1 MEVRNKIWEEFK
13 QAKANVVCIRRYNSL
28 QRQLNSIY
36 QIFIA
41 VCAAVGTFSF
51 GFSDKI
57 PFIAL
62 LSIAIVSLVKAIFPQ
77 ILQPEQELCELD
89 GMMDY
94 YNSFMNKLER
104 FFYELDKQQKTD
116 DEVMKELFSL
126 KDEECL
132 KESKMNK
139 LIRWI
144 PKRMQKKLMQKCR
157 HILTKSIIIYTNKRM
172 ANNNN
177 QTHQRETPSRVTTPP
192 PPKPK

>member
-28 QRQLNSIY
+28 QRQLNCIY

-51 GFSDKI
+51 GFSEKI

-62 LSIAIVSLVKAIFPQ
+62 LSIAIVSLIKAIFPQ

-116 DEVMKELFSL
+116 DEVMMELFTL

-144 PKRMQKKLMQKCR
+144 PKRMQKKVDAEVQTY
-157 HILTKSIIIYTNKRM
+157 IDEVYYNIYKQENDK
-172 ANNNN
+172 
-177 QTHQRETPSRVTTPP
+177 Q
-192 PPKPK
+192 

>member
-13 QAKANVVCIRRYNSL
+13 QAKANVICIRRYNSL
-28 QRQLNSIY
+28 QRQLNCIY

-62 LSIAIVSLVKAIFPQ
+62 LSIAIVSLIKAIFPQ

-89 GMMDY
+89 GIMDY
-94 YNSFMNKLER
+94 YNSFMNKLEK
-104 FFYELDKQQKTD
+104 FFYELDKEQKTE
-116 DEVMKELFSL
+116 DEVMVELF
-126 KDEECL
+126 EL
-132 KESKMNK
+132 KEDECKKQSKINK

-144 PKRMQKKLMQKCR
+144 PNRMQKKVDKEVDTY
-157 HILTKSIIIYTNKRM
+157 IKEVYYNIY
-172 ANNNN
+172 N
-177 QTHQRETPSRVTTPP
+177 QDEQQS
-192 PPKPK
+192 

>member
-144 PKRMQKKLMQKCR
+144 PKRMQKKVDAEVQTY
-157 HILTKSIIIYTNKRM
+157 IDEVYYNIYKQENDK
-172 ANNNN
+172 
-177 QTHQRETPSRVTTPP
+177 Q
-192 PPKPK
+192 

>member
-13 QAKANVVCIRRYNSL
+13 QAKANVICIRRYNSL
-28 QRQLNSIY
+28 QRQLNCIY

-77 ILQPEQELCELD
+77 ILQPEQDRCELD
-89 GMMDY
+89 GIMDY
-94 YNSFMNKLER
+94 YNSFMNQLEK
-104 FFYELDKQQKTD
+104 FFYELDKEQKTE
-116 DEVMKELFSL
+116 DEVMAELF
-126 KDEECL
+126 EL
-132 KESKMNK
+132 KEDECKKQSKINK

-144 PKRMQKKLMQKCR
+144 PKRMQKKVDAEVQTY
-157 HILTKSIIIYTNKRM
+157 IDEVYYNIYK
-172 ANNNN
+172 
-177 QTHQRETPSRVTTPP
+177 QDEQQQY
-192 PPKPK
+192 

>member
-51 GFSDKI
+51 GFSNKI

-62 LSIAIVSLVKAIFPQ
+62 LSIATVSLVKAIFPQ

-144 PKRMQKKLMQKCR
+144 PKRMQKKVDAEVQTY
-157 HILTKSIIIYTNKRM
+157 IDEVYYNIYKQENGK
-172 ANNNN
+172 
-177 QTHQRETPSRVTTPP
+177 Q
-192 PPKPK
+192 

>member
-51 GFSDKI
+51 GFSNKI

-144 PKRMQKKLMQKCR
+144 PKRMQKKIDAEVQTY
-157 HILTKSIIIYTNKRM
+157 IDEVYYNIYKQENDK
-172 ANNNN
+172 
-177 QTHQRETPSRVTTPP
+177 Q
-192 PPKPK
+192 

>member
-28 QRQLNSIY
+28 QRQLNCIY

-51 GFSDKI
+51 GLSDKI

-62 LSIAIVSLVKAIFPQ
+62 LFIAVVSLIKAIFPQ
-77 ILQPEQELCELD
+77 IIQPEQELCELD
-89 GMMDY
+89 GIMDY
-94 YNSFMNKLER
+94 YNSFMNKLEK
-104 FFYELDKQQKTD
+104 FFYELDKEQKTD
-116 DEVMKELFSL
+116 DEVMEDLFALKE
-126 KDEECL
+126 DECK

-144 PKRMQKKLMQKCR
+144 PKRMQRKVNAEVQTY
-157 HILTKSIIIYTNKRM
+157 IDEVYFNIYR
-172 ANNNN
+172 
-177 QTHQRETPSRVTTPP
+177 QDEQQ
-192 PPKPK
+192 

>member
-13 QAKANVVCIRRYNSL
+13 QAKANVICIRRYNSL
-28 QRQLNSIY
+28 QRQLNCIY

-89 GMMDY
+89 GIMDY
-94 YNSFMNKLER
+94 YNSFMNQLEK
-104 FFYELDKQQKTD
+104 FFYELDKEQKTE
-116 DEVMKELFSL
+116 DEVMAELFM
-126 KDEECL
+126 L
-132 KESKMNK
+132 KEDECKKQSKINK
-139 LIRWI
+139 FIRWI
-144 PKRMQKKLMQKCR
+144 PKRMQKKIDAEVQTY
-157 HILTKSIIIYTNKRM
+157 IDEVYYNIYK
-172 ANNNN
+172 
-177 QTHQRETPSRVTTPP
+177 QDGLQQ
-192 PPKPK
+192 

>member
-51 GFSDKI
+51 GFSNKI

-144 PKRMQKKLMQKCR
+144 PKHMQKKIDAEVQTY
-157 HILTKSIIIYTNKRM
+157 IDEVYYNIYKQENGK
-172 ANNNN
+172 
-177 QTHQRETPSRVTTPP
+177 Q
-192 PPKPK
+192 

>member
-28 QRQLNSIY
+28 QRQLNCIY

-51 GFSDKI
+51 GLNDKI

-62 LSIAIVSLVKAIFPQ
+62 LCIAVVSLIKAIFPQ
-77 ILQPEQELCELD
+77 IIQPEQELCELD
-89 GMMDY
+89 GIMDY
-94 YNSFMNKLER
+94 YNSFMNKLEK
-104 FFYELDKQQKTD
+104 FFYELDKEQKTD
-116 DEVMKELFSL
+116 DEVMEELFTL
-126 KDEECL
+126 KEDECK

-144 PKRMQKKLMQKCR
+144 PKRMQRKIDAEVQTY
-157 HILTKSIIIYTNKRM
+157 IDEVYFNIYR
-172 ANNNN
+172 
-177 QTHQRETPSRVTTPP
+177 QDEQQ
-192 PPKPK
+192 

>member
-28 QRQLNSIY
+28 QRQLNCIY

-62 LSIAIVSLVKAIFPQ
+62 LSIAIVSLIKAIFPQ

-116 DEVMKELFSL
+116 DEVMMELFTL

-144 PKRMQKKLMQKCR
+144 PKRMQQKVDAEVQTY
-157 HILTKSIIIYTNKRM
+157 IDEVYYNIYKQENDK
-172 ANNNN
+172 
-177 QTHQRETPSRVTTPP
+177 Q
-192 PPKPK
+192 

>member
-51 GFSDKI
+51 GFSNKI

-89 GMMDY
+89 GIMDY

-144 PKRMQKKLMQKCR
+144 PKRMQKKIDAEVQTYIDEVYYLSLI
-157 HILTKSIIIYTNKRM
+157 HI
-172 ANNNN
+172 
-177 QTHQRETPSRVTTPP
+177 
-192 PPKPK
+192 

>member
-28 QRQLNSIY
+28 QRQLNCIY

-51 GFSDKI
+51 GLSDKI

-62 LSIAIVSLVKAIFPQ
+62 LSIAVVSLIKAIFPQ
-77 ILQPEQELCELD
+77 IIQPEQELCELD
-89 GMMDY
+89 GIMDY
-94 YNSFMNKLER
+94 YNSFMNKLEE
-104 FFYELDKQQKTD
+104 FFYELDKEQKTD
-116 DEVMKELFSL
+116 DEVMGELFTL
-126 KDEECL
+126 KEDECK

-144 PKRMQKKLMQKCR
+144 PKCMQRKVDAEVQTYIDEVYFNIYRQDEQK
-157 HILTKSIIIYTNKRM
+157 
-172 ANNNN
+172 
-177 QTHQRETPSRVTTPP
+177 
-192 PPKPK
+192 

>member
-94 YNSFMNKLER
+94 YNSFMNKLEG

-139 LIRWI
+139 FIRWI
-144 PKRMQKKLMQKCR
+144 PKRMQKKVDAEVQTY
-157 HILTKSIIIYTNKRM
+157 IDEVYYNIYKQENGK
-172 ANNNN
+172 
-177 QTHQRETPSRVTTPP
+177 Q
-192 PPKPK
+192 

>member
-144 PKRMQKKLMQKCR
+144 PKLMQKKVDAEVQTY
-157 HILTKSIIIYTNKRM
+157 IDEVYYNIYKQENGK
-172 ANNNN
+172 
-177 QTHQRETPSRVTTPP
+177 Q
-192 PPKPK
+192 

>member
-94 YNSFMNKLER
+94 YNSFMNKLEM

-144 PKRMQKKLMQKCR
+144 PKRMQKKIDAEVQTY
-157 HILTKSIIIYTNKRM
+157 IDEVYYNIYKQENGK
-172 ANNNN
+172 
-177 QTHQRETPSRVTTPP
+177 Q
-192 PPKPK
+192 

>member
-28 QRQLNSIY
+28 QRQLNCIY

-62 LSIAIVSLVKAIFPQ
+62 LSIAIVSLIKAIFPQ

-116 DEVMKELFSL
+116 DEVMMELFTL

-144 PKRMQKKLMQKCR
+144 PKRMQKKVDAEVQTY
-157 HILTKSIIIYTNKRM
+157 IDEVYYNIYKQENDK
-172 ANNNN
+172 
-177 QTHQRETPSRVTTPP
+177 Q
-192 PPKPK
+192 

>member
-1 MEVRNKIWEEFK
+1 M
-13 QAKANVVCIRRYNSL
+13 
-28 QRQLNSIY
+28 
-36 QIFIA
+36 
-41 VCAAVGTFSF
+41 
-51 GFSDKI
+51 
-57 PFIAL
+57 
-62 LSIAIVSLVKAIFPQ
+62 
-77 ILQPEQELCELD
+77 D

-144 PKRMQKKLMQKCR
+144 PKRMQKKVDAEVQTY
-157 HILTKSIIIYTNKRM
+157 IDEVYYNIYKQENGK
-172 ANNNN
+172 
-177 QTHQRETPSRVTTPP
+177 Q
-192 PPKPK
+192 

>member
-28 QRQLNSIY
+28 QRQLNCIY

-62 LSIAIVSLVKAIFPQ
+62 LSIAIVSLIKTIFPQ

-116 DEVMKELFSL
+116 DEVMMELFTL

-144 PKRMQKKLMQKCR
+144 PKRMQKKVDAEVQTY
-157 HILTKSIIIYTNKRM
+157 IDEVYYNIYKQENDK
-172 ANNNN
+172 
-177 QTHQRETPSRVTTPP
+177 Q
-192 PPKPK
+192 

>member
-28 QRQLNSIY
+28 QRQLNCVY

-62 LSIAIVSLVKAIFPQ
+62 LSIAIVSLIKAIFPQ

-116 DEVMKELFSL
+116 DEVMMELFTL

-144 PKRMQKKLMQKCR
+144 PKRMQKKVDAEVQTY
-157 HILTKSIIIYTNKRM
+157 IDEVYYNIYKQENDK
-172 ANNNN
+172 
-177 QTHQRETPSRVTTPP
+177 Q
-192 PPKPK
+192 